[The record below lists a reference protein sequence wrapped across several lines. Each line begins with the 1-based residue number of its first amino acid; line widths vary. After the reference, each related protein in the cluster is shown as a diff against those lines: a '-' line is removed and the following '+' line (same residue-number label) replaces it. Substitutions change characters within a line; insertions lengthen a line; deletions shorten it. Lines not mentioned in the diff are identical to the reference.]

1 MGTQDLVFLWLVLL
15 ATVDCNWE
23 PLTQLQVRTHGKRTR
38 ASLVQSAPSLPHRRP
53 SQSVL
58 VPHTPLTPCDD
69 ASKCRARSRPKST
82 STKAQWT
89 ASRKLLQKR
98 DWLQVCT
105 KDLQQTFCAVW
116 VVPWFWCS
124 MTGRRLIS
132 LFEEMV

>member
-15 ATVDCNWE
+15 ATADCNWD
-23 PLTQLQVRTHGKRTR
+23 
-38 ASLVQSAPSLPHRRP
+38 
-53 SQSVL
+53 
-58 VPHTPLTPCDD
+58 PLTPCDD

-124 MTGRRLIS
+124 MTGRRLTS
-132 LFEEMV
+132 LFEERV